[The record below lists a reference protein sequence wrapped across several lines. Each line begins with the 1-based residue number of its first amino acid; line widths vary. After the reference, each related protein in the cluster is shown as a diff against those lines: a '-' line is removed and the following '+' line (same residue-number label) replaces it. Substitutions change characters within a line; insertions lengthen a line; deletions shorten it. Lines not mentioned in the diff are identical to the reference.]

1 MANSFKQMAKD
12 GTIKRPTLSL
22 FFVLATIH

>member
-12 GTIKRPTLSL
+12 STIKRPKLGL